1 MSGQRRKGG
10 GSMAMRLALIRNI
23 HGYLGLFIA
32 PSVVFFA
39 VTGALQ
45 LFSLHEAH
53 GDYHPPAII
62 EKLGTLHKDQRF
74 ALKEHKARPPA
85 AAATAAAA
93 PPEADH
99 DHGDHD
105 HGDADAADHDHDHAD
120 AGPAGP
126 AKAPAAA
133 KPGEAKPAEAGPP
146 LKEVALKWLF
156 LLVATG
162 LTLSTL
168 LGVWMALL
176 PHRRNALGISLL
188 IAGLVLPAALALL

>member
-1 MSGQRRKGG
+1 
-10 GSMAMRLALIRNI
+10 MRLALIRNI
-23 HGYLGLFIA
+23 HGYVGLFIA

-62 EKLGTLHKDQRF
+62 EKLGNLHKDQRF

-85 AAATAAAA
+85 AAAAAAMG
-93 PPEADH
+93 PPAADHDAADH
-99 DHGDHD
+99 DHGD
-105 HGDADAADHDHDHAD
+105 GDAADHDHDHDPA
-120 AGPAGP
+120 AAAPAGP
-126 AKAPAAA
+126 AKAPPAA
-133 KPGEAKPAEAGPP
+133 KPADAADAGPP

-156 LLVATG
+156 LGVATG

-176 PHRRNALGISLL
+176 PHRRNALGIALL

>member
-62 EKLGTLHKDQRF
+62 EKLGNLHKDQRF

-85 AAATAAAA
+85 AA

-99 DHGDHD
+99 DHADHDHADHD
-105 HGDADAADHDHDHAD
+105 HGDADSADHDHDPA
-120 AGPAGP
+120 AAAPAGS
-126 AKAPAAA
+126 AKAPSAA
-133 KPGEAKPAEAGPP
+133 KPAEAKSAEAGPP

-156 LLVATG
+156 LGVATG

-176 PHRRNALGISLL
+176 PHRRNALGIALL